1 MLVRGFIKEDFHYTP
16 YSTLSY
22 LVLGDVELKT
32 PFTLQILPNELPW
45 GHIRNDAKMKNK
57 DVKEDFNFTPKLYS
71 SETENAYYASNFC
84 QTNSLELN
92 FMLSTYW
99 YEDLSAYDIGI
110 VLIWCIL

>member
-84 QTNSLELN
+84 QTKSLELH

-110 VLIWCIL
+110 VLIWCI